1 MQFRHLLQRIFLS
14 VTALGLLFVG
24 FALGCMPRADGETA
38 LQKASTRPALEHTYW
53 KLTRLGDQPVQVA
66 AEQREPHMI
75 LNSESRRI
83 GGSGGCNR
91 LIGGYELEGDR
102 LAFVQLAMTR
112 MACPQGMETE
122 DAFLVALEKVKT
134 WRILGQYLE
143 LYDTAGNLL
152 ARFEAKPM
160 E

>member
-1 MQFRHLLQRIFLS
+1 MCRS
-14 VTALGLLFVG
+14 VTALGLLFAV
-24 FALGCMPRADGETA
+24 FALGCTPRVNSAAA
-38 LQKASTRPALEHTYW
+38 LQKASTRPPLENTYW
-53 KLTRLGDQPVQVA
+53 KLTRLGDRPVQVV
-66 AEQREPHMI
+66 AEQREPYMI
-75 LNSESRRI
+75 LKPESHRI
-83 GGSGGCNR
+83 VGSGGCNR
-91 LIGGYELEGDR
+91 LIGGYELAGKR
-102 LAFVQLAMTR
+102 LTFGLLATTR

-143 LYDTAGNLL
+143 LYDSAGNLL